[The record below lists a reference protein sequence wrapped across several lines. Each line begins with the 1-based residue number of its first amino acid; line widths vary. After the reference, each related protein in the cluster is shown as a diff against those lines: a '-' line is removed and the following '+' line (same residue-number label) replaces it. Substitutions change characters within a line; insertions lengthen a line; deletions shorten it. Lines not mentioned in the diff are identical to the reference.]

1 MKIVFNIKQARN
13 FLTKYKSHI
22 ILAVLVGVGSFLL
35 GHTVAYN
42 NNLNWVYYNGNSAKE
57 LISNFRKTYDKQQEI
72 ALNYQTAYQG
82 LLDCMLHKPDCDTE
96 TSSQKQLELSNKR
109 NTLVDELDKLDFETE
124 KIMAKFSL
132 R

>member
-1 MKIVFNIKQARN
+1 MYKFSRIRIA
-13 FLTKYKSHI
+13 LSKYKSHL
-22 ILAVLVGVGSFLL
+22 ILTVLVGLASYIL
-35 GHTVAYN
+35 GHTIAYN
-42 NNLNWVYYNGNSAKE
+42 ENITWVYTNRSTTAE
-57 LISNFRKTYDKQQEI
+57 LISSFRKTYDKQREI

-109 NTLVDELDKLDFETE
+109 NSLVDELNKLDFETE